1 MSVLGSLSGEETQ
14 HLPGAPAG
22 LSVLWL
28 PCTEMT
34 QAVTSFKQPGV
45 YAPRHKPVDT
55 VWSCP
60 ELTRPWDRMTSTQLV
75 AIVAKTAEMLWLL
88 KNPLSASRSAGEGE
102 SRSPALS
109 TLENFFGSTVVAGRS
124 WDLRASLGRQ
134 IPAEG
139 SLGEAPGKPPLGLS

>member
-1 MSVLGSLSGEETQ
+1 
-14 HLPGAPAG
+14 
-22 LSVLWL
+22 
-28 PCTEMT
+28 
-34 QAVTSFKQPGV
+34 
-45 YAPRHKPVDT
+45 
-55 VWSCP
+55 
-60 ELTRPWDRMTSTQLV
+60 MTSTQLV

-109 TLENFFGSTVVAGRS
+109 TLEKFFGSTVVAGRS